1 MTADAGRAAFEAW
14 ASHPERHGKLPIE
27 AHANGA
33 YKDQRTYTAYY
44 GWWASRKQAL
54 AEAAQA
60 CSNTC
65 TPNLNSY
72 GDGYNQGAI
81 DCETSIKELK

>member
-1 MTADAGRAAFEAW
+1 MTTAASREAFEAW
-14 ASHPERHGKLPIE
+14 YHANFFTDQKML
-27 AHANGA
+27 AHAA
-33 YKDQRTYTAYY
+33 WQ
-44 GWWASRKQAL
+44 ASRKQAL
-54 AEAAQA
+54 AEATQA

-81 DCETSIKELK
+81 DCEKSIKELK